1 MARNWA
7 SLKMGV
13 VVNKKGSEG
22 GKARAQSLTQNERTQ
37 QARNAAAARWQG
49 RRIIGREY
57 LLESS
62 AVQLLAVV
70 SGEWAVV
77 RVGDEM
83 PFVCDV
89 NKLKKRGV
97 L

>member
-1 MARNWA
+1 MAE
-7 SLKMGV
+7 
-13 VVNKKGSEG
+13 KKGSAG
-22 GKARAQSLTQNERTQ
+22 GIARAKSLTQDERTQ

-57 LLESS
+57 LLDAS

-70 SGEWAVV
+70 NDEWVVV

-89 NKLKKRGV
+89 KQLKK
-97 L
+97 

>member
-1 MARNWA
+1 MAT
-7 SLKMGV
+7 
-13 VVNKKGSEG
+13 KKGQAG
-22 GKARAQSLTQNERTQ
+22 GKARAESLTQDERTQ

-57 LLESS
+57 LLDASV
-62 AVQLLAVV
+62 VQLLAVV
-70 SGEWAVV
+70 ADEWAVV